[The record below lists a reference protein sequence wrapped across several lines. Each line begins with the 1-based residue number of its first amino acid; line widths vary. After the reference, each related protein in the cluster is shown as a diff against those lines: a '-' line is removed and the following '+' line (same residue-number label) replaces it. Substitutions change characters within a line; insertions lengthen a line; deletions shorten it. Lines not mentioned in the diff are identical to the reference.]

1 MRVVRT
7 LRLCYLSQNGRG
19 GELKMKAV
27 QLTDGERV
35 PVLGQGT
42 WRMGENKS
50 AQADEVAALRYK
62 KILTANQSPV
72 FIGA

>member
-1 MRVVRT
+1 
-7 LRLCYLSQNGRG
+7 
-19 GELKMKAV
+19 MKAV